1 MNAVSRFL
9 RRLSLTLGRSK
20 ESQVRLL
27 KMHIRGSD
35 KAVAIF
41 TPNFKAEYTNPRFAQ
56 YVSAILGH
64 PLGDVSEVWD
74 NEFFAPLRKFKKEN
88 SDCRKY
94 DSFSFDGEAGG
105 KLYRVR
111 LLVYPETGFEL
122 SIADITRGEN
132 TSRLKQQMTSNISH
146 ELRTPVTSIMGYLE
160 TLESCPSM
168 PEEKRKAFI
177 HRAYTQTVRLSDII
191 RDMAII
197 SKIEESP
204 QKLLRLKVNLRQVAE
219 EVFSE
224 FSSRIGVQNDKVENL
239 LPENLIVEGN
249 ESLLYAIFRNLVENS
264 LKYAG
269 EGVTLH
275 LECYAS
281 GRGATEGGFPGDP
294 DDGQYIFLTYYDTG
308 NGVSP
313 EHLSRLF
320 ERFYRIGEGRS
331 REDGGSG
338 LGLSIVRNA
347 VSFHGGDIRA
357 VNRTPSGLQFFF
369 SLRSV

>member
-41 TPNFKAEYTNPRFAQ
+41 TPAFKPEYTNPRFAQ

-105 KLYRVR
+105 KVYRVR

-132 TSRLKQQMTSNISH
+132 ASRLKQQMTSNISH

-160 TLESCPSM
+160 TLEACPSM

-177 HRAYTQTVRLSDII
+177 HRAYTQTVRLSDLI

-204 QKLLRLKVNLRQVAE
+204 EKLPRLRVNLRAVAE

-224 FSSRIGVQNDKVENL
+224 FSSRIEAQNDTVENL
-239 LPENLIVEGN
+239 IPEGLTVEGN

-269 EGVTLH
+269 EGVKLH
-275 LECYAS
+275 LECYAN
-281 GRGATEGGFPGDP
+281 GREGGFQTDP
-294 DDGQYIFLTYYDTG
+294 DDGPYVFLTYYDTG
-308 NGVSP
+308 NGVSE

-369 SLRSV
+369 SLRQRA